1 MRSIERALASQR
13 FAAILPAGTIFPS
26 RILLTDQHAQQ
37 RIVPELVMVVEVFIS
52 QRQSVNPLGDQV
64 VDRML
69 DRFGITVI
77 GQVIAYKADRRNT
90 TG

>member
-13 FAAILPAGTIFPS
+13 FAAILPADTIFPS

-52 QRQSVNPLGDQV
+52 QRQSVNPWAIKWL
-64 VDRML
+64 
-69 DRFGITVI
+69 TECS
-77 GQVIAYKADRRNT
+77 IASESR
-90 TG
+90 